1 MHTKIDRFKA
11 FSGHAFLMLPMLSL
25 QQVNCLSFRFYCKG
39 ATIQFWSS
47 KITSVSK
54 GVGICAHPLYFWQF
68 YACLTSEVQLWWS
81 KVNYFI
87 SRLSFVCIY
96 ISKNGRKFQLL
107 CCMGSNVHGWKL
119 GSLSF
124 VCTAQHVSTR
134 MVNVCSYQHKD
145 FILTCLFTFKLLVGV

>member
-1 MHTKIDRFKA
+1 MRTKIERFKA

-54 GVGICAHPLYFWQF
+54 GVGICARPLYFWQF
-68 YACLTSEVQLWWS
+68 YACLTSEVRLWWS

-87 SRLSFVCIY
+87 RRLSFVCIY
-96 ISKNGRKFQLL
+96 IQEWKEVSIAVLYGKQCTWTEIGVTEFCMHRATRKYKNGECVLISTQRLHSNLL
-107 CCMGSNVHGWKL
+107 LN
-119 GSLSF
+119 F
-124 VCTAQHVSTR
+124 
-134 MVNVCSYQHKD
+134 
-145 FILTCLFTFKLLVGV
+145 